1 MVTMLFII
9 TFSIGNKVNSLYG
22 EFYGLPGDN
31 NQIQG
36 ILLAFVCGGWI
47 LMLPATVVKLKSFKL
62 NGGVDSLMHVY
73 PKGHY

>member
-22 EFYGLPGDN
+22 EFHFLPEDN

-36 ILLAFVCGGWI
+36 ILLAFVCEAWI
-47 LMLPATVVKLKSFKL
+47 LMLPATVVKLKPFKL
-62 NGGVDSLMHVY
+62 NSGVDSLMHVY
-73 PKGHY
+73 PKGH